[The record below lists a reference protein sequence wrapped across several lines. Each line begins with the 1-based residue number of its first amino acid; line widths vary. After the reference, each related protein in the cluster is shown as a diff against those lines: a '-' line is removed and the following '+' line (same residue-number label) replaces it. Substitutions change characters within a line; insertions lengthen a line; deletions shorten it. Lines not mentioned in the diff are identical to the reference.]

1 MNETPILKI
10 TNLNKHYGDLHI
22 IKDASLTIYKGGI
35 YGFVG
40 QNGSGKT
47 TIIRLIMGLA
57 FADCDNCIEIFG
69 KSDEKSLN
77 KARAKL
83 DGVIESPYYYP
94 NFTARQNLTMKCIFL
109 GLKNFDSKI
118 DDLLKLVKLNTTGKK
133 KVKNFSLGMKQRLAI
148 AVSLVSDP
156 EFLILDE
163 PTNGL
168 DPAGIKEI
176 RDLMLTLS
184 SEHGITILV
193 SSHLLSELKKFVSN
207 YIIIRDGHI
216 IDEFKASELDNRFEK
231 ELLLECE
238 NTEVAKKVINDFN
251 LTIYK
256 EEKNAFVCSPPK
268 SVPELNKA
276 LVSSGVAV
284 ISIRLKNK
292 DAEGYF
298 MNLMGGG
305 NNA

>member
-1 MNETPILKI
+1 MNELPILKI

-22 IKDASLTIYKGGI
+22 IKNANMTIFKGGI

-57 FADCDNCIEIFG
+57 FADKEKCIELFNRT
-69 KSDEKSLN
+69 DEKGLSE
-77 KARAKL
+77 ARGKI
-83 DGVIESPYYYP
+83 DGVIENPYFYP
-94 NFTARQNLTMKCIFL
+94 NFTARQNLVMKCKFL
-109 GLKNFDSKI
+109 GIKNYNQKI
-118 DDLLKLVKLNTTGKK
+118 SDLLKLVKLDSTGKK

-148 AVSLVSDP
+148 AVSLVNNP

-176 RDLMLTLS
+176 RELMITLS
-184 SEHGITILV
+184 HEHNITILV
-193 SSHLLSELKKFVSN
+193 SSHLLAELKKVATH
-207 YIIIRDGHI
+207 YLVIRDGEI
-216 IDEFKASELDNRFEK
+216 IDEFKAEELDDRFEK
-231 ELLLECE
+231 ELLLEC
-238 NTEVAKKVINDFN
+238 NNSAKAKKI
-251 LTIYK
+251 LK
-256 EEKNAFVCSPPK
+256 EEKLKIFKEEKGFFACSPPK
-268 SVPELNKA
+268 DVAQLNKK
-276 LVSSGVAV
+276 LVENGVAV
-284 ISIRLKNK
+284 SSIRLKNK

-305 NNA
+305 KNV